1 MMQVIGHMTPMTF
14 MNYIKLSSEQIADEI
29 NAIVVASKGD
39 IF

>member
-1 MMQVIGHMTPMTF
+1 MMQVIGHKTQMTF